1 MSEREVRGDFDY
13 ILSKIVGGA
22 GLAQWIISFSLWPI
36 VFASAYPLIIH
47 LFTAYAPRN
56 SNVISEIHEVKTD
69 LFWPLSKRSL

>member
-56 SNVISEIHEVKTD
+56 
-69 LFWPLSKRSL
+69 